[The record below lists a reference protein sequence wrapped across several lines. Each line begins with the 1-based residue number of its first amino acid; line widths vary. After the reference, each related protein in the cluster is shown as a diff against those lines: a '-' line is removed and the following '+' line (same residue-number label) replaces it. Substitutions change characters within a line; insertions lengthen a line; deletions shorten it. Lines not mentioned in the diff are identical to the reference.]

1 MTTSIPLRIFLLS
14 VSLSAGAA
22 HAQGAPPFTLANP
35 GASSQLVH
43 MEVSAESDDGSHQVE
58 VFPSPGGFQQT
69 RSQSGIGTG
78 HGHLSMIPGVVDY
91 IIFPSGGGNFA
102 SAPLPNDSGLRSFLV
117 FEDPVTQ
124 PNPFSPFL
132 YTTGDVAFDAQCGT
146 FTCGFLDGS
155 LGIDGPIESDGE
167 SSFDFVAGQIEARA
181 SAATPDYGRRF
192 YDAAPGGGPT
202 YEHVVDATATAQIQD
217 WVYVTGAGATAT
229 LVVSAT
235 IGASI
240 DVPSVPVTVDDWS
253 TPVYGDIREFNPC
266 ADAVTTSDEL
276 LDPSGLLSNEIQIGL
291 GIFSGYQQSGQDW
304 IPTVQGGQSLEVER
318 SSDLHWADEEGFP
331 DCSDDFAEVTAG
343 AVGSLAPS
351 LTLQLVVPT
360 NQWSRVSASASASAS
375 CFGPF
380 HCDLDASAPATI
392 SITSPNGTLVAWQ
405 GIAGLTPVPEPTG
418 GIAAGLGAMGL
429 LAGIRGRGRRP
440 DAG

>member
-1 MTTSIPLRIFLLS
+1 MATSIPLRLLLLS

-22 HAQGAPPFTLANP
+22 HAQGTPPFTLGNP

-43 MEVSAESDDGSHQVE
+43 MEVSAESDDGTHQVE
-58 VFPSPGGFQQT
+58 VFPTPGGFPQT
-69 RSQSGIGTG
+69 RSQSGIGAG

-91 IIFPSGGGNFA
+91 VIFPSGGGNFA
-102 SAPLPNDSGLRSFLV
+102 STPLPNDSGLRAFLF

-124 PNPFSPFL
+124 PNVFSPFL
-132 YTTGDVAFDAQCGT
+132 YAGEVSFDAQCGT
-146 FTCGFLDGS
+146 STCGFLDGS
-155 LGIDGPIESDGE
+155 LGSAGAIESDGE
-167 SSFDFVAGQIEARA
+167 SSFDLVAGQIAAQA

-202 YEHVVDATATAQIQD
+202 YEHVVDASATAQIQD

-235 IGASI
+235 IAASI
-240 DVPSVPVTVDDWS
+240 DVPPVPVTVDDWS

-266 ADAVTTSDEL
+266 ADEVTTSDEL
-276 LDPSGLLSNEIQIGL
+276 LDPSGLLSNEVQIAL
-291 GIFSGYQQSGQDW
+291 AIDSGYQQSGQSW
-304 IPTVQGGQSLEVER
+304 FPSIQGGQSLEVER
-318 SSDLHWADEEGFP
+318 SSDLHWADEEGLP

-343 AVGSLAPS
+343 AVGTLAPS
-351 LTLQLVVPT
+351 LALQVVVPT
-360 NQWSRVSASASASAS
+360 NQWSRVSASASATAS

-418 GIAAGLGAMGL
+418 GIAAGLGALAL
-429 LAGIRGRGRRP
+429 LARRSTRP
-440 DAG
+440 PSATRS